1 MKAGKQEYTLRYW
14 VETDLMEMIDEKQT
28 NRQTEIRETKI
39 GSETDKKKEKEKRK
53 RKKYLLAVELGGGGG
68 LGQGNYKMSY
78 EYLLMPKTKEIQR
91 LHEPA

>member
-53 RKKYLLAVELGGGGG
+53 RKKYLLAVELGGGGRARTG
-68 LGQGNYKMSY
+68 KL
-78 EYLLMPKTKEIQR
+78 
-91 LHEPA
+91 